1 MRSYAIGDIHGQL
14 EALRAAHMRIAED
27 RARTGDG
34 VAPVIHLGDLVDRGP
49 DSAGVIDYLSKGQA
63 EGAPWITLLGN
74 HDQIFRSV
82 LRAGV
87 GEGDLPPFARAWMG
101 PDMGGSETL
110 ASYGIRPRF
119 LARHAHIAR
128 DLAEAVPPAHRAFL
142 EELPLFHETEGEI
155 FVHAGL
161 RPGLPLGEQI
171 AEDLLWIRGEFLND
185 TRDHGRLVI
194 HGHTPVEEP
203 MHCGNRVNLDTGAGF
218 GRPLTAAVIE
228 DGAVFVLTNEGRA
241 PLEAP

>member
-14 EALRAAHMRIAED
+14 EALRAAHGRIAED
-27 RARTGDG
+27 RARSGDDT
-34 VAPVIHLGDLVDRGP
+34 APVVHLGDLVDRGP
-49 DSAGVIDYLSKGQA
+49 DSAGVIDYLVKGQA
-63 EGAPWITLLGN
+63 GGAPWIVLMGN
-74 HDQIFRSV
+74 HDQIFRAV

-87 GEGDLPPFARAWMG
+87 GQGDLPDFARAWTSAG
-101 PDMGGSETL
+101 MGGLETL
-110 ASYGIRPRF
+110 SSYGVRPGF
-119 LARHAHIAR
+119 LSRPAQIAR
-128 DLAEAVPPAHRAFL
+128 DAAAAVPPGHRAFL
-142 EELPLFHETEGEI
+142 EGLPLFHETEGEI

-161 RPGLPLGEQI
+161 RPGLPLYDQI
-171 AEDLLWIRGEFLND
+171 EEDLLWIRGEFLND
-185 TRDHGRLVI
+185 IRDHGRLVV

-228 DGAVFVLTNEGRA
+228 DGAVFVLTNEGRV